1 MTNRKTARA
10 IEFIIYDIMSC
21 RAGDGDTRTWEECI
35 CDVEAHLSQ
44 LLEELG
50 YPWGGEGGKYMTN
63 EQFLK
68 HAEKYY
74 DSKSFE
80 HAKKLVAVAEA
91 AKEIVEILDDSASRK
106 EVDSFTSQPLKI
118 ALENL
123 ERK

>member
-1 MTNRKTARA
+1 MTNDRFIKY
-10 IEFIIYDIMSC
+10 IEDCVSLIEI
-21 RAGDGDTRTWEECI
+21 E
-35 CDVEAHLSQ
+35 
-44 LLEELG
+44 
-50 YPWGGEGGKYMTN
+50 
-63 EQFLK
+63 
-68 HAEKYY
+68 
-74 DSKSFE
+74 E